1 MKIKGILFVVLIFLF
16 VFPAWGKVDILD
28 IRYWSAPE
36 YTRIVV
42 DLTGPAY
49 YDLFELTEPN
59 RVVIDLKEANT
70 LLSNK
75 EFIINDQVISKVRW
89 GYFTPGTLRVVVDLV
104 KSAET
109 KVFTL
114 KKFYDKPDRLVIDIF
129 RSDLGKKEEEKRAV
143 FQKKSRG
150 TYIVVIDPG
159 HGGEDPGAIGKS
171 GVKEKTIAL
180 GIAKKLRDAIN
191 RERNVKA
198 FLTRENDYFI
208 PLRRRWRIAKEYN
221 ADLFISIHVNAGF
234 NRNKKGAEVYCLSLG
249 GASQEAAR
257 ILADQENSSD
267 LIGGVDLA
275 SCPDGVDS
283 ILVSMEQTRTIND
296 GLILGKI
303 TLEELKNVHSI
314 NFPEPLQAGFAV
326 LRAPDIPS
334 ILVEVGY
341 LSNPQEEK
349 LLSTHPFQTKIAEAI
364 KKGAML
370 SLQQIGCEVTLL
382 K

>member
-1 MKIKGILFVVLIFLF
+1 
-16 VFPAWGKVDILD
+16 
-28 IRYWSAPE
+28 
-36 YTRIVV
+36 
-42 DLTGPAY
+42 
-49 YDLFELTEPN
+49 
-59 RVVIDLKEANT
+59 
-70 LLSNK
+70 
-75 EFIINDQVISKVRW
+75 
-89 GYFTPGTLRVVVDLV
+89 VDLV

-129 RSDLGKKEEEKRAV
+129 RSDLEKKEEEKRAV

-171 GVKEKTIAL
+171 GAKEKTIAL

-208 PLRRRWRIAKEYN
+208 PLRRRWKIAKEYN

-234 NRNKKGAEVYCLSLG
+234 NRNKRGAEVYCLSLG

-275 SCPDGVDS
+275 SCSDGVDS

-303 TLEELKNVHSI
+303 TLGELKNIHSI

-326 LRAPDIPS
+326 LKASDIPS

-349 LLSTHPFQTKIAEAI
+349 LLSTDPFLTKIAEAI
-364 KKGAML
+364 TTSTALFFKK
-370 SLQQIGCEVTLL
+370 IGGEVASVN
-382 K
+382 

>member
-150 TYIVVIDPG
+150 SYIVVIDPG

-180 GIAKKLRDAIN
+180 GIAKKLRDAIS

>member
-1 MKIKGILFVVLIFLF
+1 MKTKGFLFFVLIFL
-16 VFPAWGKVDILD
+16 VVSPVWGKVEVLD

-49 YDLFELTEPN
+49 YDLFELINPN
-59 RVVIDLKEANT
+59 RVVIDLKETNT
-70 LLSNK
+70 FLTKK
-75 EFIINDQVISKVRW
+75 EFIINDQVVSKVRW
-89 GYFTPGTLRVVVDLV
+89 GFFTSTTLRLVVDLV
-104 KSAET
+104 KTAET

-114 KKFYDKPDRLVIDIF
+114 KKFQDKPDRLVIDIL
-129 RSDLGKKEEEKRAV
+129 RSDLEKKEEEKRAA
-143 FQKKSRG
+143 FQKKAPG

-159 HGGEDPGAIGKS
+159 HGGEDSGAIGPSKI
-171 GVKEKTIAL
+171 KEKTIVLA
-180 GIAKKLRDAIN
+180 IAKKLGNALN
-191 RERNVKA
+191 QEGNVKA
-198 FLTRENDYFI
+198 FLTRESDYFI
-208 PLRRRWRIAKEYN
+208 SLRRRWRIAKEYK
-221 ADLFISIHVNAGF
+221 ADVFISVHVNAGF
-234 NRNKKGAEVYCLSLG
+234 NRNKRGAEVYCLSLG

-257 ILADQENSSD
+257 ILAEKENSSD

-275 SCPDGVDS
+275 SCPDGIDS

-303 TLEELKNVHSI
+303 TLEELRKINSI

-326 LRAPDIPS
+326 LKAPDIPS

-349 LLSTHPFQTKIAEAI
+349 LLTDSQFQTELAETIKRSISLFFRKIRPYVAVD
-364 KKGAML
+364 K
-370 SLQQIGCEVTLL
+370 
-382 K
+382 

>member
-16 VFPAWGKVDILD
+16 VSPAWGKVDILD

-70 LLSNK
+70 LLSKK

-89 GYFTPGTLRVVVDLV
+89 GYFIPGTMRVVVDLV

-114 KKFYDKPDRLVIDIF
+114 KKFQDKPDRLVIDIF
-129 RSDLGKKEEEKRAV
+129 RSDLEKKEEGKRTAL
-143 FQKKSRG
+143 QKKAPG

-159 HGGEDPGAIGKS
+159 HGGEDPGAIGKA
-171 GVKEKTIAL
+171 GVKEKVVVL
-180 GIAKKLRDAIN
+180 EIAKKLRNAIN
-191 RERNVKA
+191 REKNVRA
-198 FLTRENDYFI
+198 FLTRESDYFI
-208 PLRRRWRIAKEYN
+208 SLRRRWMIAKQYN
-221 ADLFISIHVNAGF
+221 ADLFISIHTNAGF

-257 ILADQENSSD
+257 ILAEKENSSD

-296 GLILGKI
+296 GLILGKL
-303 TLEELKNVHSI
+303 TLAELMNVTDI
-314 NFPEPLQAGFAV
+314 NFPQPLQAGFAV
-326 LRAPDIPS
+326 LKAPDIPS
-334 ILVEVGY
+334 VLVEVGY
-341 LSNPQEEK
+341 ISNHREEK
-349 LLSTHPFQTKIAEAI
+349 LLNTYSFQSKLSEAI

>member
-16 VFPAWGKVDILD
+16 VSPAWGKVDILD

-70 LLSNK
+70 LLSKK

-104 KSAET
+104 KTAET

-129 RSDLGKKEEEKRAV
+129 RSDLEKKEEGKRAAL
-143 FQKKSRG
+143 QKKAPG

-159 HGGEDPGAIGKS
+159 HGGEDPGAIGKA
-171 GVKEKTIAL
+171 GVKEKVVVL
-180 GIAKKLRDAIN
+180 EIAKKLRNALN
-191 RERNVKA
+191 REKNVRA
-198 FLTRENDYFI
+198 FLTRESDYFI
-208 PLRRRWRIAKEYN
+208 SLRRRWMIAREYN
-221 ADLFISIHVNAGF
+221 ADLFISIHANAGF

-257 ILADQENSSD
+257 ILAEKENSSD
-267 LIGGVDLA
+267 LIGGVHLA

-296 GLILGKI
+296 GLILGKL
-303 TLEELKNVHSI
+303 TLAELMKVTDI
-314 NFPEPLQAGFAV
+314 NFPQPLQAGFAV
-326 LRAPDIPS
+326 LKAPDIPS
-334 ILVEVGY
+334 VLVEVGY

-349 LLSTHPFQTKIAEAI
+349 LLSTYAFQTKIAEAI